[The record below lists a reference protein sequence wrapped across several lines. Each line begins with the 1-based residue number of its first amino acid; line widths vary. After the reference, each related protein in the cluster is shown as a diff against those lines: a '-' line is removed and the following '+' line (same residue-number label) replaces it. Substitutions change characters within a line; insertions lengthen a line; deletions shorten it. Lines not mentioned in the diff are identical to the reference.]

1 MLEVYFQS
9 MTEIKL
15 HAPSAVIGY
24 VWVIC
29 VFFFTA
35 NNMHAPHTDSNKN
48 KKLFEAPQ
56 DLNKN
61 CQKLL
66 FLQYIQK
73 LCLLLD
79 LPYY

>member
-24 VWVIC
+24 IWVIC
-29 VFFFTA
+29 VFFSQPITC
-35 NNMHAPHTDSNKN
+35 MHHTLN

-61 CQKLL
+61 CQK
-66 FLQYIQK
+66 
-73 LCLLLD
+73 
-79 LPYY
+79 